1 MALGSAGLTGTGG
14 SLANY
19 VPTIWTKRAQLA
31 FEKQLVA
38 KQYSFDLSD
47 MLSAQGGDTLK
58 VPLLANRTATTRTLT
73 TMSQVTPAGATES
86 VFSMNVQTWV
96 IDPEAVSFALPA
108 QTKLFML
115 SNLEHKMTE
124 SVMRKFDTDL
134 LANYSSFSLTAQGT
148 DDAATAATPDD
159 IFKALSQLDQNS
171 VPRTERVIILGPKT
185 FWRFISNNTITSR
198 DWMDNQG
205 KQSGELPKLA
215 GVPVYMSQNIPTTAT
230 GSEVNL
236 VMHKEALAYAIAQPI
251 KIEMD
256 HEVSWLQ
263 DVYVSNMVYGTG
275 CYRATAGC
283 AVYGS

>member
-1 MALGSAGLTGTGG
+1 MALGSAGLTGTSG
-14 SLANY
+14 SLDNY
-19 VPTIWTKRAQLA
+19 VPQIWTKRAQLA
-31 FEKQLVA
+31 FEKKLVA
-38 KQYSFDLSD
+38 KEYSFDLSD
-47 MLSAQGGDTLK
+47 MLAAQGGDNLQ
-58 VPLLANRTATTRTLT
+58 VPKLANRTATTRTLT
-73 TMSQVTPAGATES
+73 TLTQVVPAGATED

-108 QTKLFML
+108 QTKLFLL

-134 LANYSSFSLTAQGT
+134 LANATSFTTTAQGT
-148 DDAATAATPDD
+148 DNGSTPATPDD
-159 IFKALSQLDQNS
+159 IFQALSQLDQNS
-171 VPRTERVIILGPKT
+171 VPRSDRAIILGPKT

-198 DWMDNQG
+198 DWMNNQG
-205 KQSGELPKLA
+205 KESGELPKLA
-215 GVPVYMSQNIPTTAT
+215 GVPVYMSQNITTT
-230 GSEVNL
+230 TNGSETNL
-236 VMHKEALAYAIAQPI
+236 VLHKEALAYAIAQPI

-283 AVYGS
+283 IVYGS

>member
-31 FEKQLVA
+31 FEKNLVA
-38 KQYSFDLSD
+38 KQYSFDLTD
-47 MLSAQGGDTLK
+47 MLSAQGGDVLK
-58 VPLLANRTATTRTLT
+58 VPLLANRTAATRTLT
-73 TMSQVTPAGATES
+73 TLSQVTPAGATES

-96 IDPEAVSFALPA
+96 VDPEAVSFALPA

-115 SNLEHKMTE
+115 TNLEHKMTE

-134 LANYSSFSLTAQGT
+134 LALYTSFTTAGAGT
-148 DDAATAATPDD
+148 DDGVTPATPDD
-159 IFKALSQLDQNS
+159 IFTALQQLDSNS
-171 VPRTERVIILGPKT
+171 VPRTERAIILGAKT
-185 FWRFISNNTITSR
+185 FWRFVKNNTITSR
-198 DWMDNQG
+198 DWTGNQA
-205 KQSGELPKLA
+205 KESGDLPKLA
-215 GVPVYMSQNIPTTAT
+215 GVPVYMSQNVPTTAS

-236 VMHKEALAYAIAQPI
+236 VIHKEALAYAIAQPI

-263 DVYVSNMVYGTG
+263 DVYVSNMVYGVG
-275 CYRATAGC
+275 CYRTTAG
-283 AVYGS
+283 AWVYGS

>member
-31 FEKQLVA
+31 FEKKLVA

-58 VPLLANRTATTRTLT
+58 VPKLANRSATTRTLT
-73 TMSQVTPAGATES
+73 TLSQVTPAGATEN

-108 QTKLFML
+108 QTKLFL
-115 SNLEHKMTE
+115 LTNLEHKMTE

-134 LANYSSFSLTAQGT
+134 LANYTSFTTTTAGA
-148 DDAATAATPDD
+148 DDGITPASPDD
-159 IFKALSQLDQNS
+159 IFEGLRILDSNS
-171 VPRTERVIILGPKT
+171 VPRDERAIILGPKT
-185 FWRFISNNTITSR
+185 FWRFIKNNTITSR
-198 DWMDNQG
+198 DWMNNQG
-205 KQSGELPKLA
+205 KESGELPKLA
-215 GVPVYMSQNIPTTAT
+215 GVPVYMSQNVPTTVS

-236 VMHKEALAYAIAQPI
+236 VLHKEAFAYAIAQPI
-251 KIEMD
+251 RIEMD

-275 CYRATAGC
+275 CYRTDSGV

>member
-31 FEKQLVA
+31 FEKNLVA

-47 MLSAQGGDTLK
+47 MLSAQGGDVLK
-58 VPLLANRTATTRTLT
+58 VPLLANRTAATRTVT
-73 TMSQVTPAGATES
+73 TLSQVTPAGATEN

-96 IDPEAVSFALPA
+96 VDPEAVSFALPA
-108 QTKLFML
+108 QTKLFLL

-134 LANYSSFSLTAQGT
+134 LANYTSLTTTSSGT
-148 DDAATAATPDD
+148 DDGSTAASPED

-171 VPRTERVIILGPKT
+171 VPRTERAIILGPKT
-185 FWRFISNNTITSR
+185 FWRFITNNTITSR
-198 DWMDNQG
+198 DWTNNQG
-205 KQSGELPKLA
+205 KESGELPKLA
-215 GVPVYMSQNIPTTAT
+215 GVPVYMSQNVPSTAN

-236 VMHKEALAYAIAQPI
+236 VLHKEAFAYAIAQPI
-251 KIEMD
+251 KIDMD

-275 CYRATAGC
+275 CYRATAG
-283 AVYGS
+283 AVVYGS

>member
-31 FEKQLVA
+31 FEKKLVA

-47 MLSAQGGDTLK
+47 MLAYQGGDTLK
-58 VPLLANRTATTRTLT
+58 VPLLANRTATTRTVT
-73 TMSQVTPAGATES
+73 TLSQVTPAGNTES

-108 QTKLFML
+108 QTKLFL
-115 SNLEHKMTE
+115 LTNLEHKMTE
-124 SVMRKFDTDL
+124 SVMRRFDTDL
-134 LANYSSFSLTAQGT
+134 LANYTSFTTAGAGT
-148 DDAATAATPDD
+148 DDGSTPASPDD
-159 IFKALSQLDQNS
+159 IFEGLRQLDSNS
-171 VPRTERVIILGPKT
+171 VPRDERAIILGPKT
-185 FWRFISNNTITSR
+185 FWRFIKNNTITSR
-198 DWMDNQG
+198 DWGNSYP
-205 KQSGELPKLA
+205 KETGEFPRLA
-215 GVPVYMSQNIPTTAT
+215 GVPVYMSQNVPTTT
-230 GSEVNL
+230 NGSEVNL
-236 VMHKEALAYAIAQPI
+236 VIHKEALAYAIAQPI

-275 CYRATAGC
+275 CYRTNAG
-283 AVYGS
+283 AVVYGS

>member
-31 FEKQLVA
+31 FEKNLVA
-38 KQYSFDLSD
+38 KQYSFDLTD
-47 MLSAQGGDTLK
+47 MLSEQGGDTLK
-58 VPLLANRTATTRTLT
+58 VPLLANRSASTRSLT
-73 TMSQVTPAGATES
+73 TLSQVTPAGNTES
-86 VFSMNVQTWV
+86 IFTMNVQTWV
-96 IDPEAVSFALPA
+96 VDPEAVSFALPA
-108 QTKLFML
+108 QTKLFL
-115 SNLEHKMTE
+115 LTNLEHKMTE

-134 LANYSSFSLTAQGT
+134 LANYTSFTTTAQGT
-148 DDAATAATPDD
+148 DDAVTAASPDD
-159 IFKALSQLDQNS
+159 IFSALQQLDSNS
-171 VPRTERVIILGPKT
+171 VPRTERAIILGPKT
-185 FWRFISNNTITSR
+185 FWRFVKNNTITSR
-198 DWMDNQG
+198 DWTGNQA
-205 KQSGELPKLA
+205 KESGDIPKLA
-215 GVPVYMSQNIPTTAT
+215 GVPVYMSQNVPTTAT

-236 VMHKEALAYAIAQPI
+236 VIHKEAFAYAIAQPI

-275 CYRATAGC
+275 CYRTVAGC

>member
-31 FEKQLVA
+31 FEKKLVA
-38 KQYSFDLSD
+38 KQYSFDLSE

-58 VPLLANRTATTRTLT
+58 VPKLANRSATTRTLT
-73 TMSQVTPAGATES
+73 TLSQVTPAGATES

-108 QTKLFML
+108 QTKLFL
-115 SNLEHKMTE
+115 LTNLEHKMTE

-134 LANYSSFSLTAQGT
+134 LANYTVFTTTAAGT
-148 DDAATAATPDD
+148 DDGVTPATPDD
-159 IFKALSQLDQNS
+159 IFEGLRQLDTNS
-171 VPRTERVIILGPKT
+171 VPRDERAIILGPKT
-185 FWRFISNNTITSR
+185 FWRFIKNNTITSR
-198 DWMDNQG
+198 DWTNNQG
-205 KQSGELPKLA
+205 KESGELPKLA
-215 GVPVYMSQNIPTTAT
+215 GVPVYMSQNVPTTAS

-236 VMHKEALAYAIAQPI
+236 VLHKEAFAYAIAQPI

-275 CYRATAGC
+275 CYRTDSGVT
-283 AVYGS
+283 VYGS

>member
-31 FEKQLVA
+31 FEKNLVA
-38 KQYSFDLSD
+38 KQYSFDLTD

-58 VPLLANRTATTRTLT
+58 VPKLANRSATTRTVT
-73 TMSQVTPAGATES
+73 TLSQVTPAGATED

-108 QTKLFML
+108 QTKLFL
-115 SNLEHKMTE
+115 LTNLEHKMTE

-134 LANYSSFSLTAQGT
+134 LANYSSLTTTAQGT
-148 DDAATAATPDD
+148 DDGATAASPDD
-159 IFKALSQLDQNS
+159 IFTGLQQLDSNN
-171 VPRTERVIILGPKT
+171 VPKGERAIILGPKT
-185 FWRFISNNTITSR
+185 FWRFVKNNTITSR
-198 DWMDNQG
+198 DWTGNQA
-205 KQSGELPKLA
+205 KESGDIPKLA
-215 GVPVYMSQNIPTTAT
+215 GVPVYMSQNVPTTAN

-236 VMHKEALAYAIAQPI
+236 VLHKEAFAYAIAQPI

-263 DVYVSNMVYGTG
+263 DVYVSNMVYGVG
-275 CYRATAGC
+275 CYRTDSGC
-283 AVYGS
+283 VIYGS

>member
-31 FEKQLVA
+31 FEKKLVA

-47 MLSAQGGDTLK
+47 MLSYQGGDVLK
-58 VPLLANRTATTRTLT
+58 VPKLANRSATTRSLT
-73 TMSQVTPAGATES
+73 TLSQVTPAGATED

-96 IDPEAVSFALPA
+96 VDPEAVSFALPA
-108 QTKLFML
+108 QTKLFL
-115 SNLEHKMTE
+115 LTNLEHKMTE

-134 LANYSSFSLTAQGT
+134 LGNYTSLTTTTVGT
-148 DDAATAATPDD
+148 DDGATVASPDD
-159 IFKALSQLDQNS
+159 IFEGMRQLDSNS
-171 VPRTERVIILGPKT
+171 VPREERAVILGPKT
-185 FWRFISNNTITSR
+185 FWRFIKNNTITSR
-198 DWMDNQG
+198 DWTG
-205 KQSGELPKLA
+205 AQSKESGDLPKLA
-215 GVPVYMSQNIPTTAT
+215 GVPVYMSQNIPTTAN

-236 VMHKEALAYAIAQPI
+236 VLHKEAFAYAIAQPI
-251 KIEMD
+251 KIDMD

-275 CYRATAGC
+275 CFRVNSGVV
-283 AVYGS
+283 VYGS

>member
-31 FEKQLVA
+31 FEKNLVA
-38 KQYSFDLSD
+38 KQYSFDLTD
-47 MLSAQGGDTLK
+47 MLSAQGGDVLK
-58 VPLLANRTATTRTLT
+58 VPLLANRTAATRTLT
-73 TMSQVTPAGATES
+73 TLSQVTPAGATES

-96 IDPEAVSFALPA
+96 VDPEAVSFALPA

-115 SNLEHKMTE
+115 TNLEHKMTE

-134 LANYSSFSLTAQGT
+134 LALYTSFTTAGAGT
-148 DDAATAATPDD
+148 DDGVTPATPDD
-159 IFKALSQLDQNS
+159 IFTALQQLDSNS
-171 VPRTERVIILGPKT
+171 VPRTERAIILGAKT
-185 FWRFISNNTITSR
+185 FWRFVKNNTITSR
-198 DWMDNQG
+198 DWTGNQA
-205 KQSGELPKLA
+205 KESGDLPKLA
-215 GVPVYMSQNIPTTAT
+215 GVPVYMSQNVPTTAS

-236 VMHKEALAYAIAQPI
+236 VIHKEALAYAIAQPI

-263 DVYVSNMVYGTG
+263 DVYVSNMVYGVG
-275 CYRATAGC
+275 CYRTAAG
-283 AVYGS
+283 AWVYGS

>member
-38 KQYSFDLSD
+38 KQYSFDLTD

-58 VPLLANRTATTRTLT
+58 VPLLANRSAATRSLT
-73 TMSQVTPAGATES
+73 TLSQVTPAGATES

-96 IDPEAVSFALPA
+96 VDPEAVSFALPA
-108 QTKLFML
+108 QTKLFL
-115 SNLEHKMTE
+115 LTNLEHKMTE

-134 LANYSSFSLTAQGT
+134 LGNYTSLTTTAQGA
-148 DDAATAATPDD
+148 DDGSTAATPDD
-159 IFKALSQLDQNS
+159 IFTAAQQLDSNS
-171 VPRTERVIILGPKT
+171 VPRSERVIILGPKT
-185 FWRFISNNTITSR
+185 FWRFVKNNTITSR
-198 DWMDNQG
+198 DWVSSQP
-205 KQSGELPKLA
+205 KESAELPKLA
-215 GVPVYMSQNIPTTAT
+215 GMPVYMSQNVPTTAN

-236 VMHKEALAYAIAQPI
+236 VLHKEAFAYAIAQPI
-251 KIEMD
+251 KIDMD

-263 DVYVSNMVYGTG
+263 DVYVSNMVYGVG

-283 AVYGS
+283 VVYGS

>member
-38 KQYSFDLSD
+38 KQYSFDLSE

-58 VPLLANRTATTRTLT
+58 VPKLANRSATSRTLT
-73 TMSQVTPAGATES
+73 TLSQVTPAGATES
-86 VFSMNVQTWV
+86 VFSMNVQTWIV
-96 IDPEAVSFALPA
+96 DPEAVSFALPA
-108 QTKLFML
+108 QTKLFLL

-124 SVMRKFDTDL
+124 SVLRKFDTDL
-134 LANYSSFSLTAQGT
+134 LANYSSLTTTGKGT
-148 DDAATAATPDD
+148 DDGATPASPDD
-159 IFKALSQLDQNS
+159 IFQAMQQLDTNS
-171 VPRTERVIILGPKT
+171 VPRMDRCIILGPKT

-198 DWMDNQG
+198 DWVNNQG
-205 KQSGELPKLA
+205 KESGELPKLA
-215 GVPVYMSQNIPTTAT
+215 GCPVYMSQNVPTSAN

-236 VMHKEALAYAIAQPI
+236 VLHKEAFAYAIAQPI

-256 HEVSWLQ
+256 HEVSWMQ

-275 CYRATAGC
+275 CYRTDSGVV
-283 AVYGS
+283 VYGS

>member
-47 MLSAQGGDTLK
+47 MLSYQGGDTLK
-58 VPLLANRTATTRTLT
+58 VPLLQNRTAATRSLT
-73 TMSQVTPAGATES
+73 TLSQVTPTGATES
-86 VFSMNVQTWV
+86 VFSLNVQTWV
-96 IDPEAVSFALPA
+96 IDPEAISFALPW
-108 QTKLFML
+108 QTKLFL
-115 SNLEHKMTE
+115 LTNLEHKMTE

-134 LANYSSFSLTAQGT
+134 LANYTSLTNTAQGT
-148 DDAATAATPDD
+148 DDGVTPITPDD
-159 IFKALSQLDQNS
+159 IFSGAQQLDSANC
-171 VPRTERVIILGPKT
+171 PRTERVIILGPKS
-185 FWRFISNNTITSR
+185 FWRLIKNNTITSR
-198 DWMDNQG
+198 DWVNNQG
-205 KQSGELPKLA
+205 KESGELPKLA
-215 GVPVYMSQNIPTTAT
+215 GMPVYMSQNVPTTT
-230 GSEVNL
+230 SGSEVNL
-236 VMHKEALAYAIAQPI
+236 VLHKEAFAYAIAQPI

-283 AVYGS
+283 VVYGS